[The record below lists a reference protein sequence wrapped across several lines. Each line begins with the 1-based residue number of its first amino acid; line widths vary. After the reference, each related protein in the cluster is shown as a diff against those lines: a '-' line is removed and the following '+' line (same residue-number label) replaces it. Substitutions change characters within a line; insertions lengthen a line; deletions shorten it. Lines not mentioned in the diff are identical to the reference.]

1 MSKIEESCLRGKLSI
16 KHGFPFKSEYFV
28 DKGDHI
34 VLTPGNF
41 HEEGGFKRTE
51 GKEKYYSGPIPQE
64 YIHSKGD
71 LIVAMTEQA
80 EGLLGSC
87 AFVPENYIYL
97 HNQRLG
103 LITTDQ
109 SILDKNFTYY
119 LFKTKN
125 IRVQLRL
132 TSTGTK
138 VKHTSPERMYDLKA
152 ILPDVLE
159 QQKIASVL
167 SVLDAKIELNNRIN
181 AELEAMAKTLY
192 DYWFVQFDF
201 PDANGNPY
209 KSSGGKMTYNPTL
222 KREIPEGWEDGTL
235 GSLFKLYQ
243 PKTISEK
250 EFDEYGDYFVYG
262 ANGIVGKYNKYNHE
276 SQQVALTCRGS
287 TCGNLTK
294 TLPFSW
300 ITGNAMVMAPINHT
314 WDIEFTYNLA
324 KNSNIH
330 AIITG
335 SGQPQITRANLE
347 GLKCI
352 IAKDNIIENYCKVTS
367 PISSKRV
374 TIQKQNQELTQVRD
388 WLLPMLMNGQV
399 IIK

>member
-159 QQKIASVL
+159 QQKIASFL
-167 SVLDAKIELNNRIN
+167 SSIDKKIEITSTQ
-181 AELEAMAKTLY
+181 LEMTREFKKGLLQQM
-192 DYWFVQFDF
+192 FV
-201 PDANGNPY
+201 
-209 KSSGGKMTYNPTL
+209 
-222 KREIPEGWEDGTL
+222 
-235 GSLFKLYQ
+235 
-243 PKTISEK
+243 
-250 EFDEYGDYFVYG
+250 
-262 ANGIVGKYNKYNHE
+262 
-276 SQQVALTCRGS
+276 
-287 TCGNLTK
+287 
-294 TLPFSW
+294 
-300 ITGNAMVMAPINHT
+300 
-314 WDIEFTYNLA
+314 
-324 KNSNIH
+324 
-330 AIITG
+330 
-335 SGQPQITRANLE
+335 
-347 GLKCI
+347 
-352 IAKDNIIENYCKVTS
+352 
-367 PISSKRV
+367 
-374 TIQKQNQELTQVRD
+374 
-388 WLLPMLMNGQV
+388 
-399 IIK
+399 

>member
-1 MSKIEESCLRGKLSI
+1 MRNKILKNFCQYRSARINI
-16 KHGFPFKSEYFV
+16 KEVTLDNFV
-28 DKGDHI
+28 TTDNLLQNKAGI
-34 VLTPGNF
+34 EKAINLPPQEGNIPKYYKHDILVANIRPYLKKIWF
-41 HEEGGFKRTE
+41 ADREGGCSADVLVFEVHSDNDPKFI
-51 GKEKYYSGPIPQE
+51 YYALFRDDFFNHMMKGSKGTKMPRGDKLQILDFTIPQF
-64 YIHSKGD
+64 SKP
-71 LIVAMTEQA
+71 T
-80 EGLLGSC
+80 
-87 AFVPENYIYL
+87 
-97 HNQRLG
+97 
-103 LITTDQ
+103 
-109 SILDKNFTYY
+109 
-119 LFKTKN
+119 
-125 IRVQLRL
+125 
-132 TSTGTK
+132 
-138 VKHTSPERMYDLKA
+138 
-152 ILPDVLE
+152 
-159 QQKIASVL
+159 QQKIAAVL
-167 SVLDAKIELNNRIN
+167 SALDAKIELNNRIN

-192 DYWFVQFDF
+192 DCWFVQFDF
-201 PDANGNPY
+201 PDQNGNPY

-222 KREIPEGWEDGTL
+222 KRQIPYGWAVKTL
-235 GSLFKLYQ
+235 GNVFKLYQ

-250 EFDEYGDYFVYG
+250 EFDEFGDYFVYG